1 MLALWALPED
11 VLEHYLVLKKP
22 IIQDTGADVIL
33 GRAILPK
40 VVTQQAQKSVSKKV
54 GFHSLP
60 AERGSS
66 WAIHDVPQTHPSA
79 GVCSIDRMGT

>member
-22 IIQDTGADVIL
+22 VIQDTGADVVI

-40 VVTQQAQKSVSKKV
+40 VFTEQAQKSVSKKV
-54 GFHSLP
+54 GFHTLR
-60 AERGSS
+60 ADCGSS
-66 WAIHDVPQTHPSA
+66 WLKLTFVHH
-79 GVCSIDRMGT
+79 